1 MVEMTE
7 TARILRQ
14 AGKRSLVILDEI
26 GRGTSTYDGL
36 SLAWAVV
43 ENLAGKYEH
52 GIRTLFATHYHELTD
67 LEGRIPAIR
76 NFNIAVKEWKG
87 EIIFLRRLV
96 PGPADRSYGIEV
108 AKLAGVPQP
117 VISRAKEILGQL
129 EQASQNMK
137 SQRTARKK
145 TRQSLLPGLFDQQ
158 AEQKRE
164 PEPSTHPLVSQLQDV
179 DIHHLSPVQ
188 ALNLIHEWKQQW
200 GNDDHN

>member
-1 MVEMTE
+1 
-7 TARILRQ
+7 
-14 AGKRSLVILDEI
+14 
-26 GRGTSTYDGL
+26 
-36 SLAWAVV
+36 
-43 ENLAGKYEH
+43 
-52 GIRTLFATHYHELTD
+52 
-67 LEGRIPAIR
+67 
-76 NFNIAVKEWKG
+76 
-87 EIIFLRRLV
+87 
-96 PGPADRSYGIEV
+96 V